1 MFFSSCLQQS
11 LHLRVSCDY
20 ISFQIQL
27 TASFDARFLI
37 SQDPAQDHHDQLLS
51 WRFSLFRLVCSI
63 SHSKRRPNPLRAGR
77 VTLWLRARVCNV
89 SLKINVLNTLGM
101 SNLSPNHKPRCE
113 YQPRFSKQ
121 ELYTIVLDTRYV
133 DFITTQVSALGAVRV
148 VSKFM
153 LS

>member
-37 SQDPAQDHHDQLLS
+37 SQDLPKTTMINLLS
-51 WRFSLFRLVCSI
+51 WRFSSFRLVCSI
-63 SHSKRRPNPLRAGR
+63 PSHSKRRPNLWRAGL
-77 VTLWLRARVCNV
+77 VMLWLRVCNAC
-89 SLKINVLNTLGM
+89 LKINVLNTLGM

-113 YQPRFSKQ
+113 SMWVPTSIFKARALYDRPWHKICGFHYDSGFSLRCGKGG
-121 ELYTIVLDTRYV
+121 I
-133 DFITTQVSALGAVRV
+133 
-148 VSKFM
+148 
-153 LS
+153 